1 MGWNDAGSMT
11 AAASARPRSDWTS
24 APVLCF
30 GEILW
35 DLLPHGAFPGGAP
48 FNVASHLQRLG
59 IPAVPVSAVGR
70 DAWGERMLAVMA
82 ERGVTDA
89 GVARLD
95 DAPTGT
101 VTAELTPRGDAR
113 YTIVEN
119 VAWDRIPVSDE
130 VAAPA
135 AAARALVFG
144 SLALRSSANRQAL
157 GQLLEAVPTYAWR
170 VFDVNLRAPFDDLAV
185 VREYARHAHLLK
197 LNAEEAARL
206 AGEPGRDAGAEEA
219 HARHLAAETGVG
231 FVCVTSGA
239 RGAGLL
245 RNGRWIWEPGRT
257 VAVVDTVGAGDA
269 FLAQLLAGLLAGG
282 RSEARL
288 VAEACRRGEWVAS
301 RAGACPDGS
310 GPEPEA

>member
-1 MGWNDAGSMT
+1 MT

-70 DAWGERMLAVMA
+70 DAWGERILQVMA
-82 ERGVTDA
+82 ERGVTDS
-89 GVARLD
+89 GVPRLG

-101 VTAELTPRGDAR
+101 VMAELTPRGDAR
-113 YTIVEN
+113 YTIVED
-119 VAWDRIPVSDE
+119 VAWDRIPVSADVE
-130 VAAPA
+130 IPA
-135 AAARALVFG
+135 ASSRALVYG
-144 SLALRSSANRQAL
+144 SLALRSAANRATL
-157 GQLLEAVPTYAWR
+157 ERLFEAVPTYAWR

-185 VREYARHAHLLK
+185 VREYARQANLLK

-206 AGEPGRDAGAEEA
+206 AGEPGRDAGAEEE
-219 HARHLAAETGVG
+219 HARRIAAETGVG

-239 RGAGLL
+239 RGAGVL
-245 RNGRWIWEPGRT
+245 RGGRWTWEPGRT
-257 VAVVDTVGAGDA
+257 VTVVDTVGAGDA
-269 FLAQLLAGLLAGG
+269 FLAQLIAGLLAGG

-288 VAEACRRGEWVAS
+288 VADACRRGEWVAG
-301 RAGACPDGS
+301 RAGACPDGP
-310 GPEPEA
+310 GPDLDSAPGP

>member
-1 MGWNDAGSMT
+1 MT
-11 AAASARPRSDWTS
+11 AAAPARPRSDWTS

-70 DAWGERMLAVMA
+70 DAWGERILAVMA

-89 GVARLD
+89 GVARLAD
-95 DAPTGT
+95 VPTGT

-119 VAWDRIPVSDE
+119 VAWDRIPVSE
-130 VAAPA
+130 AVAAPA
-135 AAARALVFG
+135 AASRALVYG
-144 SLALRSSANRQAL
+144 SLALRSAANRDAL
-157 GQLLEAVPTYAWR
+157 GRLLEAVPTYAWR
-170 VFDVNLRAPFDDLAV
+170 VFDVNLRAPFDDLTL
-185 VREYARHAHLLK
+185 VREYARHANLLK

-206 AGEPGRDAGAEEA
+206 AGEPGRDAGAEEE
-219 HARHLAAETGVG
+219 HARRLAAETGVG
-231 FVCVTSGA
+231 WVCITSGD
-239 RGAGLL
+239 RGAGVL
-245 RNGRWIWEPGRT
+245 RGGRWTWEPGRQ
-257 VAVVDTVGAGDA
+257 VDVVDTVGAGDA

-282 RSEARL
+282 RSEAQL
-288 VAEACRRGEWVAS
+288 VADACRRGEWVAS
-301 RAGACPDGS
+301 RAGACPDGP
-310 GPEPEA
+310 GPEQES